1 MKSLLGEKS
10 NPMKDVPSN
19 WNKPVLQD
27 RGLKKVVL
35 FGSAAITFS
44 ILLIGSLV
52 YFFTEAEVLNKLKS
66 RDLLLMAQTIGTKI
80 DGRIERAKE
89 TSLVLAN
96 DPVLIKWIEKGEP
109 YDTLKEDVFKKIKQI
124 ANDYQY
130 SNSFVVSAVTNNY
143 WTHDSLLL
151 NHMSKTNPDDSW
163 FFATLASE
171 KKINVIFDY
180 NEKLND
186 TYVFVNAL
194 VGKLEKPIAVTGV
207 GLSLKET
214 NEDIKSYKIG
224 ESSRIWLID
233 REGTIFLSDNSSNS
247 GHKIG
252 EYLPKQIAD
261 QVTRTLDT
269 DILEYNTPEG
279 EIVDTISYPLSSTD
293 LRLVYAIDRSETTSI
308 LTSIKYN
315 TIFTV
320 LLSFVSIVSFFY
332 YVSRR
337 IANSYKRTME
347 INEQLERIVEERTK
361 ELEEQNVR
369 ILDSISYAKRI
380 QESVLPPKEKLD
392 MLVSEHFLFWRP
404 RDAVG
409 GDFYWAHES
418 EEGVWIGLGDCTGH
432 GVPGA
437 LMTMLVIS
445 GLNQIM
451 QQERPSSPGEVLE
464 KLNKMIKATL
474 NKENQQNILSD
485 DGLDIAL
492 CYLKQDKLRY
502 AGAKIPL
509 YAVLNGQLQII
520 AGSKA
525 SIGYKKTA
533 DHSIYKETELWI
545 SKGDVF
551 YLATDGLTDQNGG
564 AKGYTFG
571 KKRLIRL
578 IEQMN
583 QLSLDS
589 QCQLVA
595 NELGQFMGEHSQRDD
610 IAVIGFKI

>member
-1 MKSLLGEKS
+1 
-10 NPMKDVPSN
+10 MKDVPSN

-66 RDLLLMAQTIGTKI
+66 RDLLLMAQTMGTKI

-163 FFATLASE
+163 FFETLASE
-171 KKINVIFDY
+171 KKISVIFDY

-214 NEDIKSYKIG
+214 NEDFKSYKIG

-315 TIFTV
+315 TIFSV

-392 MLVSEHFLFWRP
+392 TLVSEHFLFWRP
-404 RDAVG
+404 RDTVG

-451 QQERPSSPGEVLE
+451 QQERPSNPGEVLK
-464 KLNKMIKATL
+464 KLNKMIKTTL
-474 NKENQQNILSD
+474 NKQNQMNILAD
-485 DGLDIAL
+485 DGLDLAFV
-492 CYLKQDKLRY
+492 YLQGDTLQY

-509 YAVLNGQLQII
+509 YAVRNGQLQVI

-525 SIGYKKTA
+525 SIGYSKTA
-533 DHSIYKETELWI
+533 DHSRYKVTELSI

-564 AKGYTFG
+564 AKGYSFG

-583 QLSLDS
+583 QFPLDS
-589 QCQLVA
+589 QCQLIA
-595 NELGQFMGEHSQRDD
+595 NEVDQFMGEYSQRDD